1 MFAPCR
7 TTQHGEPSVKY
18 RGIFLNDEAPS
29 LTGWVLEKFGKY
41 NSQFYEKVF
50 ELLLRLKVPHSA
62 FLESLV
68 FLVQQELTILGK
80 LHVAG
85 HVARISQSRRF
96 LLHR

>member
-1 MFAPCR
+1 M
-7 TTQHGEPSVKY
+7 KY

-50 ELLLRLKVPHSA
+50 ELLLRLKVPRFPCPQA
-62 FLESLV
+62 LV
-68 FLVQQELTILGK
+68 IMGQNRLTILGK

-85 HVARISQSRRF
+85 HVARISQPRRF

>member
-1 MFAPCR
+1 MFAPYQ

-50 ELLLRLKVPHSA
+50 ELLLRLKVPHSPN
-62 FLESLV
+62 LQSLV
-68 FLVQQELTILGK
+68 SLGTKMIDNLKGK

-85 HVARISQSRRF
+85 HVARIS
-96 LLHR
+96 